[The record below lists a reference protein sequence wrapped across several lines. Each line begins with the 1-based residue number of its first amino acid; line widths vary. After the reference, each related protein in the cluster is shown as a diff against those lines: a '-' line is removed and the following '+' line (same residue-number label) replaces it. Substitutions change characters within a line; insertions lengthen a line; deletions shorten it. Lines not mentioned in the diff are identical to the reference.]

1 MTMMWNNYAGLLL
14 FSFIIS
20 KLVLQQIISPPH
32 KWLKMSVESYQ
43 MSHMMIISSFYA
55 SREILVLRRWY
66 LIKLHSE
73 LS

>member
-1 MTMMWNNYAGLLL
+1 MKMMWTNYAGLLL

-20 KLVLQQIISPPH
+20 KLVLQQIISPPY